1 MKTLKIEIPKG
12 YEIKKIDT
20 STGEVKFQ
28 KKAAQ
33 RIERISTFE
42 EVCEEMG
49 EDPEKYNYHLHQ
61 TVPLNEYAMLQYERL
76 LLIAKCFQEGVELNL
91 YDRNQRK
98 WYPWF
103 SASGDAGFRFH
114 DSDFTYSHSRAALG
128 PLLQF
133 PDKETSDYVGK
144 TFLKEYQRLAEL
156 SNHQNQ

>member
-12 YEIKKIDT
+12 YEIKEIDT
-20 STGEVKFQ
+20 STGEVRLQ
-28 KKAAQ
+28 KKDAP
-33 RIERISTFE
+33 RIEQISTFE

-61 TVPLNEYAMLQYERL
+61 KIPLHEYAMLQYKRL
-76 LLIAKCFQEGVELNL
+76 LLIAKCFQKGIELNL
-91 YDRNQRK
+91 YNDDQRK
-98 WYPWF
+98 WYPSF
-103 SASGDAGFRFH
+103 TANAKTGVRFLG
-114 DSDFTYSHSRAALG
+114 SDFTLGDPCAAFG

-144 TFLKEYQRLAEL
+144 TFLKEYQRLVEL